1 MKFEKTG
8 IAAKLAVAFAF
19 VLALM
24 AGLAWISVA
33 EVGNLNRNLA
43 EINNVNAVLQRHAIN
58 YRGSVH
64 DRAIA
69 IRDVVLHED
78 ARAQNGQVALIDELA
93 QFYAENE
100 RAMDTL
106 VAEIGLSD
114 AGKAMLADID
124 AIQAKTN
131 PLVAE
136 IISLQRAGDG
146 ETAHDLLMTQASGL
160 FVDWLAAINRFID
173 YQEAQ
178 SQAVGAEVTRS
189 AEGFSTLV
197 LGALALAIM
206 LSAAAGTLVAR
217 SVIKPVQ
224 GLTQTLQRMAGGE
237 LDATVPGVE
246 RNDEVGAIAK
256 ALVGFR
262 DALGQR
268 KAEEARLNAQMT
280 ETEKQTALARLA
292 DEFEAT
298 VGGLVRK
305 LSHSSGTLEDT
316 ARSLS
321 STAERTNMQSASV
334 ASVAEQTAANVQ
346 AVATATEQLAAS
358 AQEIGSQVSQTAT
371 KSAAAVD
378 QARET
383 NSLVSELSDSAQ
395 KIGEVIAMIR
405 AIAEQTNLLALNATI
420 EAARA
425 GEAGKG
431 FAVVAAE
438 VKGLADQTAKA
449 TDQIAT
455 QITGM
460 QGISE
465 KSVAAIA
472 AIAHQIEEMSSLT
485 GSVAAAVEEQQAAT
499 GEIARNVAEAARGTQ
514 ESTDN
519 IAQVR
524 EASGH
529 TATASEQLLTSANE
543 LSENAGNLETEVSQF
558 LQRVR
563 VG

>member
-1 MKFEKTG
+1 MKIEKTG
-8 IAAKLAVAFAF
+8 IAAKLAAAFAF

-33 EVGNLNRNLA
+33 EVGNVNRNLA

-58 YRGSVH
+58 FRGSVH

-69 IRDVVLHED
+69 IRDVVLYED
-78 ARAQNGQVALIDELA
+78 ARAQNGEVALIGELA

-100 RAMDTL
+100 RAMESL
-106 VAEIGLSD
+106 VAGIGVSD
-114 AGKAMLADID
+114 AEKAMLADIA
-124 AIQAKTN
+124 AIQARTN
-131 PLVAE
+131 PLVDD
-136 IISLQRAGDG
+136 IVSLQRSGD
-146 ETAHDLLMTQASGL
+146 TQAAHDLLMSQANGL
-160 FVDWLAAINRFID
+160 FVDWLGAINRFID

-178 SQAVGAEVTRS
+178 SQRIGADVTRS

-197 LGALALAIM
+197 LGALALAVM
-206 LSAAAGTLVAR
+206 LSIAAATLVAR

-262 DALGQR
+262 DALGAR
-268 KAEEARLNAQMT
+268 KAEEARVNAQMT
-280 ETEKQTALARLA
+280 ETEKQAALARLA

-305 LSHSSGTLEDT
+305 LSHSSGTLEGT

-321 STAERTNMQSASV
+321 ATAEETNVQSASV

-371 KSAAAVD
+371 KSAAAVE

-383 NSLVSELSDSAQ
+383 NALVSELSESAQ

-524 EASGH
+524 EASGQ
-529 TATASEQLLTSANE
+529 TASASEQLLTSANE
-543 LSENAGNLETEVSQF
+543 LSENAGSLETEVSQF

-563 VG
+563 AG

>member
-69 IRDVVLHED
+69 IRDVVLHEG

-197 LGALALAIM
+197 LGALALAIV

>member
-1 MKFEKTG
+1 MKIEKTG
-8 IAAKLAVAFAF
+8 IAAKLAAAFAF

-33 EVGNLNRNLA
+33 EVGNVNRNLA

-58 YRGSVH
+58 FRGSVH

-69 IRDVVLHED
+69 IRDVVLYED
-78 ARAQNGQVALIDELA
+78 ARAQNGEVALIGELA

-100 RAMDTL
+100 RAMDSL
-106 VAEIGLSD
+106 VAGIGVSD
-114 AGKAMLADID
+114 AEKAMLADIA
-124 AIQAKTN
+124 AIQARTN
-131 PLVAE
+131 PLVDD
-136 IISLQRAGDG
+136 IVSLQRSGD
-146 ETAHDLLMTQASGL
+146 TQAAHDLLMSQANGL
-160 FVDWLAAINRFID
+160 FVDWLGAINRFID

-178 SQAVGAEVTRS
+178 SQRIGADVTRS

-197 LGALALAIM
+197 LGALALAVM
-206 LSAAAGTLVAR
+206 LSIAAATLVAR

-262 DALGQR
+262 DALGAR
-268 KAEEARLNAQMT
+268 KAEEARVNAQMT
-280 ETEKQTALARLA
+280 ETEKQAALARLA

-305 LSHSSGTLEDT
+305 LSHSSGTLEGT

-321 STAERTNMQSASV
+321 ATAEETNVQSASV

-371 KSAAAVD
+371 KSAAAVE

-383 NSLVSELSDSAQ
+383 NALVSELSESAQ

-524 EASGH
+524 EASGQ
-529 TATASEQLLTSANE
+529 TASASEQLLTSANE
-543 LSENAGNLETEVSQF
+543 LSENAGSLETEVSQF

-563 VG
+563 AG

>member
-1 MKFEKTG
+1 MKIEMTG
-8 IAAKLAVAFAF
+8 IAAKLAAAFAF

-33 EVGNLNRNLA
+33 EVGNVNRNLA

-58 YRGSVH
+58 FRGSVH

-69 IRDVVLHED
+69 IRDVVLYED
-78 ARAQNGQVALIDELA
+78 ARAQNGEVALIGELA

-100 RAMDTL
+100 RAMESL
-106 VAEIGLSD
+106 VAGIGVSD
-114 AGKAMLADID
+114 AEKAMLADIA
-124 AIQAKTN
+124 AIQARTN
-131 PLVAE
+131 PLVDE
-136 IISLQRAGDG
+136 IVSLQRSGD
-146 ETAHDLLMTQASGL
+146 TQAAHELLMSQANGL
-160 FVDWLAAINRFID
+160 FVDWLGAINRFID
-173 YQEAQ
+173 HQEAQ
-178 SQAVGAEVTRS
+178 SQRIGADVTRS

-197 LGALALAIM
+197 LGALALAFM
-206 LSAAAGTLVAR
+206 LSIAAATLVAR
-217 SVIKPVQ
+217 SVIKPVR

-262 DALGQR
+262 DALGAR
-268 KAEEARLNAQMT
+268 KAEEARVNAQMT
-280 ETEKQTALARLA
+280 ETEKQAALARLA

-305 LSHSSGTLEDT
+305 LSHSSGTLEGT

-321 STAERTNMQSASV
+321 ATAEETNVQSASV

-371 KSAAAVD
+371 KSAAAVE

-383 NSLVSELSDSAQ
+383 NELVSELSDSAQ

-524 EASGH
+524 EASGQ
-529 TATASEQLLTSANE
+529 TASASEQLLTSANE
-543 LSENAGNLETEVSQF
+543 LSENAGSLEAEVSQF
-558 LQRVR
+558 LKRVR
-563 VG
+563 AG

>member
-1 MKFEKTG
+1 MKIEKTG
-8 IAAKLAVAFAF
+8 IAAKLAAAFAF

-33 EVGNLNRNLA
+33 EVGNVNRNLA

-58 YRGSVH
+58 FRGSVH

-69 IRDVVLHED
+69 IRDVVLYED
-78 ARAQNGQVALIDELA
+78 ARAQNGEVALIGELA

-100 RAMDTL
+100 RAMDSL
-106 VAEIGLSD
+106 VAGIGVSD
-114 AGKAMLADID
+114 AEKAMLADIA
-124 AIQAKTN
+124 AIQARTN
-131 PLVAE
+131 PLVDD
-136 IISLQRAGDG
+136 IVSLQRSGD
-146 ETAHDLLMTQASGL
+146 TQAAHDLLMSQANGL
-160 FVDWLAAINRFID
+160 FVDWLGAISRFID

-178 SQAVGAEVTRS
+178 SQRIGADVTRS

-197 LGALALAIM
+197 LGALALAVM
-206 LSAAAGTLVAR
+206 LSIAAATLVAR

-262 DALGQR
+262 DALGAR
-268 KAEEARLNAQMT
+268 KAEEARVNAQMT
-280 ETEKQTALARLA
+280 ETEKQAALARLA

-305 LSHSSGTLEDT
+305 LSHSSGTLEGT

-321 STAERTNMQSASV
+321 ATAEETNVQSASV

-371 KSAAAVD
+371 KSAAAVE

-383 NSLVSELSDSAQ
+383 NALVSELSESAQ

-524 EASGH
+524 EASGQ
-529 TATASEQLLTSANE
+529 TASASEQLLTSANE
-543 LSENAGNLETEVSQF
+543 LSENAGSLETEVSHF

-563 VG
+563 AG

>member
-1 MKFEKTG
+1 MRIEPTG
-8 IAAKLAVAFAF
+8 IAAKLAAAFAF

-33 EVGNLNRNLA
+33 EVGNVNRNLA

-58 YRGSVH
+58 FRGSVH

-69 IRDVVLHED
+69 IRDVVLFED
-78 ARAQNGQVALIDELA
+78 TRAQNREVALIDELA

-100 RAMDTL
+100 RAMDAL
-106 VAEIGLSD
+106 VGRIGVSD
-114 AGKAMLADID
+114 AEKAMLADIA
-124 AIQAKTN
+124 AIQARTN
-131 PLVAE
+131 PLVDE
-136 IISLQRAGDG
+136 IVSLQRAGN
-146 ETAHDLLMTQASGL
+146 TQAAHELLLTQTSGL
-160 FVDWLAAINRFID
+160 FTDWLGAINRFID

-178 SQAVGAEVTRS
+178 SQGIGAEVTRS

-197 LGALALAIM
+197 LGALALAVL
-206 LSAAAGTLVAR
+206 LSIAAGTLVAR
-217 SVIKPVQ
+217 SVIGPVR
-224 GLTQTLQRMAGGE
+224 GLTQTLQRMANGE

-246 RNDEVGAIAK
+246 RRDEVGAIAK

-268 KAEEARLNAQMT
+268 KEDEARLNAQMT
-280 ETEKQTALARLA
+280 ETEKKAALATLA
-292 DEFEAT
+292 NEFEAT

-305 LSHSSGTLEDT
+305 LSHSSGTLEST

-321 STAERTNMQSASV
+321 STAERTNLQTASV
-334 ASVAEQTAANVQ
+334 ASTAEQTAANVQ

-358 AQEIGSQVSQTAT
+358 AQEIGGQVSQAAT
-371 KSAAAVD
+371 KSSAAVE

-383 NSLVSELSDSAQ
+383 NALVSELSDSAQ

-465 KSVAAIA
+465 KSVSAIA
-472 AIAHQIEEMSSLT
+472 AIAQQIEEMSSLT

-529 TATASEQLLTSANE
+529 TASASEQLLTSANE
-543 LSENAGNLETEVSQF
+543 LSENAGTLEAEVTQF
-558 LQRVR
+558 LERVR
-563 VG
+563 AG

>member
-100 RAMDTL
+100 RAMDGL

-237 LDATVPGVE
+237 LDATVPGVD
-246 RNDEVGAIAK
+246 RRDEVGAIAK

-268 KAEEARLNAQMT
+268 KAEEAQRNAEQT
-280 ETEKQTALARLA
+280 EAEKQTAMVRLA
-292 DEFEAT
+292 DEFETT
-298 VGGLVRK
+298 VGGLVRE
-305 LSHSSGTLEDT
+305 LSKSSGTLKST

-321 STAERTNMQSASV
+321 STAEETNMQSASV
-334 ASVAEQTAANVQ
+334 ASAAEQTAANVQ

-371 KSAAAVD
+371 KSAAAVE

-383 NSLVSELSDSAQ
+383 NELVTELSDSAQ

-465 KSVAAIA
+465 KSVAAIG
-472 AIAHQIEEMSSLT
+472 AIAQQIEQMSALA

-499 GEIARNVAEAARGTQ
+499 GEIARNVSEAARGTQ
-514 ESTDN
+514 EATGN
-519 IAQVR
+519 ITQVR
-524 EASGH
+524 EASSQ
-529 TATASEQLLTSANE
+529 TATASEQLFTSANA
-543 LSENAGNLETEVSQF
+543 LSENAGSLETEVSQF

-563 VG
+563 AG

>member
-1 MKFEKTG
+1 MKIEKTG
-8 IAAKLAVAFAF
+8 IAAKLAAAFAF

-24 AGLAWISVA
+24 AGLAWVSVA
-33 EVGNLNRNLA
+33 EVGNVSRNLA

-58 YRGSVH
+58 FRGSVH

-69 IRDVVLHED
+69 IRDVVLYDD
-78 ARAQNGQVALIDELA
+78 ARAQDGEVALIEELA
-93 QFYAENE
+93 RFYAENE
-100 RAMDTL
+100 KAMDVL
-106 VAEIGLSD
+106 VARIGVSD
-114 AGKAMLADID
+114 AEKAMLADIA
-124 AIQAKTN
+124 AIQARTN
-131 PLVAE
+131 PLVDE
-136 IISLQRAGDG
+136 IIRLQRAGRA
-146 ETAHDLLMTQASGL
+146 EAAQDLLMTQANGL
-160 FVDWLAAINRFID
+160 FVDWLGAINRFID
-173 YQEAQ
+173 HQEAANQ
-178 SQAVGAEVTRS
+178 RIGAEVTRS
-189 AEGFSTLV
+189 AEGFSSLV
-197 LGALALAIM
+197 LGALALAAL
-206 LSAAAGTLVAR
+206 LSIAAATLVAR

-237 LDATVPGVE
+237 LDATVPGVD
-246 RNDEVGAIAK
+246 RRDEVGAIAK

-262 DALGQR
+262 DALGTQ

-280 ETEKQTALARLA
+280 ETEKKTALAKLA
-292 DEFEAT
+292 DEFEAS
-298 VGGLVRK
+298 VGSLVRK
-305 LSHSSGTLEDT
+305 LAQSSATLDGT

-321 STAERTNMQSASV
+321 STAEETNMQSASV

-371 KSAAAVD
+371 RSAEAVD

-383 NSLVSELSDSAQ
+383 NTLVSELSESAQ

-449 TDQIAT
+449 TDEIAA

-472 AIAHQIEEMSSLT
+472 AIARQIEEMSSLAS
-485 GSVAAAVEEQQAAT
+485 SVAAAVEEQQSAT
-499 GEIARNVAEAARGTQ
+499 GEIARNVSEAARGTQ
-514 ESTDN
+514 ETTGN

-524 EASGH
+524 EASSK
-529 TATASEQLLTSANE
+529 TASASETLLGAANE
-543 LSENAGNLETEVSQF
+543 LSDNTGALEKEVTLF
-558 LQRVR
+558 LERVR
-563 VG
+563 AG

>member
-1 MKFEKTG
+1 MKVELTG
-8 IAAKLAVAFAF
+8 IAARLAAAFTF

-33 EVGNLNRNLA
+33 EVASVNRNLTQ
-43 EINNVNAVLQRHAIN
+43 INDVNAVLQRHAIN
-58 YRGSVH
+58 FRGSVH

-78 ARAQNGQVALIDELA
+78 NRAQDREVALIDQLA
-93 QFYAENE
+93 RFYAENE
-100 RAMDTL
+100 LAMNTL
-106 VAEIGLSD
+106 VGRIGASD
-114 AGKAMLADID
+114 AEKAMLADIA
-124 AIQAKTN
+124 AIQARTN
-131 PLVAE
+131 PLVDE
-136 IISLQRAGDG
+136 IVALQRAGNG
-146 ETAHDLLMTQASGL
+146 EAAHELLLTQANGL
-160 FVDWLAAINRFID
+160 FTDWLAAINRFID
-173 YQEAQ
+173 HQEAENQ
-178 SQAVGAEVTRS
+178 RIGAQVTRS

-197 LGALALAIM
+197 LGALALAIV
-206 LSAAAGTLVAR
+206 LAIAAGTVVAR
-217 SVIKPVQ
+217 SVINPVRA
-224 GLTQTLQRMAGGE
+224 LTQTLERMAGGE
-237 LDATVPGVE
+237 LHATVPGVD
-246 RNDEVGAIAK
+246 RRDEVGAIAK

-262 DALGQR
+262 DALGR
-268 KAEEARLNAQMT
+268 SKEEEARLSAHAT
-280 ETEKQTALARLA
+280 ETEKQAALAKLA
-292 DEFEAT
+292 DAFETT

-305 LSHSSGTLEDT
+305 LAHSSGTLEST
-316 ARSLS
+316 ARTLS
-321 STAERTNMQSASV
+321 STADETNMQTANV
-334 ASVAEQTAANVQ
+334 ASTAEQTAANVQ

-358 AQEIGSQVSQTAT
+358 AQEIGSQVAQTAS
-371 KSAAAVD
+371 KSSAAVD
-378 QARET
+378 QARQT
-383 NSLVSELSDSAQ
+383 NTLVSELSDSAQ

-449 TDQIAT
+449 TEEIAS

-465 KSVAAIA
+465 KSVAAIG
-472 AIAHQIEEMSSLT
+472 AIARQIEEMSALT
-485 GSVAAAVEEQQAAT
+485 NSVAAAVEEQQAAT

-514 ESTDN
+514 ESTDS

-529 TATASEQLLTSANE
+529 TASASEQLLTSANE
-543 LSENAGNLETEVSQF
+543 LSENAGALESEVTQF

-563 VG
+563 AG

>member
-1 MKFEKTG
+1 MKIEKTG

-69 IRDVVLHED
+69 IRDVVLYED
-78 ARAQNGQVALIDELA
+78 AGAQREQVALIDELA

-100 RAMDTL
+100 RAMDGL

-124 AIQAKTN
+124 AIQAQTN
-131 PLVAE
+131 PLVDE
-136 IISLQRAGDG
+136 IVNLQRAGNG

-197 LGALALAIM
+197 LGALALAIV
-206 LSAAAGTLVAR
+206 LSIAAGTLVAR

-224 GLTQTLQRMAGGE
+224 GLTATLERMAGGE
-237 LDATVPGVE
+237 LDATVPGVD
-246 RNDEVGAIAK
+246 RRDEVGAIAK

-262 DALGQR
+262 DALGRR
-268 KAEEARLNAQMT
+268 KAEEAQRNAEQT
-280 ETEKQTALARLA
+280 EAEKQTAMARLA
-292 DEFEAT
+292 DEFETT
-298 VGGLVRK
+298 VGGLVRE
-305 LSHSSGTLEDT
+305 LSKSSGTLKST

-321 STAERTNMQSASV
+321 STAEETNMQSASV
-334 ASVAEQTAANVQ
+334 ASAAEQTAANVQ

-371 KSAAAVD
+371 KSAAAVE

-383 NSLVSELSDSAQ
+383 NELVSELSDSAL

-499 GEIARNVAEAARGTQ
+499 GEIARNVSEAARGTQ
-514 ESTDN
+514 EATGN
-519 IAQVR
+519 ITQVR
-524 EASGH
+524 EASSQ
-529 TATASEQLLTSANE
+529 TATASEQLLTSANA
-543 LSENAGNLETEVSQF
+543 LSENAGSLEAEVSQF

-563 VG
+563 AG